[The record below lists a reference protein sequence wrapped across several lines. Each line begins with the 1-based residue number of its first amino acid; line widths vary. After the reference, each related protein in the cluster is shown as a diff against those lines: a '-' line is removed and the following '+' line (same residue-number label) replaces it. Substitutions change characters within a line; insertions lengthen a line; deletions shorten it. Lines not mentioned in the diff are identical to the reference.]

1 MIKFII
7 YILSKQDMKNTVYD
21 FDLVVVG
28 AGVFGLSTSIFLATH
43 YPHIK
48 FALVEQFKIGHGE
61 GSSGS

>member
-1 MIKFII
+1 M
-7 YILSKQDMKNTVYD
+7 SKRVLE
-21 FDLVVVG
+21 FDLIVVG

-48 FALVEQFKIGHGE
+48 FALVEQFRIGHGE